1 MEMIADTAIL
11 TGTVGILLALI
22 SYILIGRRPK
32 QY

>member
-11 TGTVGILLALI
+11 TGTLGILLALI
-22 SYILIGRRPK
+22 GYILIGRRPK